1 MRQLRMTRPGFG
13 RVLRLDG
20 RFQRLRI
27 GRGLRVNEVTGRR
40 RREGPDRAEFLG
52 ILVRGEETG
61 GEEKVAGVGKWSD
74 VFGGEEVHGKKKRV
88 CGVKGFEE
96 R

>member
-1 MRQLRMTRPGFG
+1 
-13 RVLRLDG
+13 
-20 RFQRLRI
+20 
-27 GRGLRVNEVTGRR
+27 
-40 RREGPDRAEFLG
+40 
-52 ILVRGEETG
+52 LVRGEETG